1 MNSQDPFTS
10 EGIRENMRVIRFSVE
25 ILECE
30 DNQVFWGNPTG
41 LTLIRERSEG
51 SEAEMQKLLFLSSSG
66 SELEGR
72 GARTVNKY
80 HDSCEGA
87 KGDGRWQMKCLAFY
101 TNRVYL
107 TQ

>member
-51 SEAEMQKLLFLSSSG
+51 SEAKMQKLLFLSSSG

-80 HDSCEGA
+80 HESKILGTQGQSSRNMKEQA
-87 KGDGRWQMKCLAFY
+87 KRQQG
-101 TNRVYL
+101 VI
-107 TQ
+107 